1 MGVKSN
7 FQRVDVTL
15 NGRQNYYYPRISHRT
30 SGNPTKF
37 YFLPDRLSLDPVCCC
52 SAVFNRHQWN
62 FQILHPGPRPS
73 PVWLSIHPGY
83 DDQNAAPFLT
93 FCRLFGD
100 CLSDSLDCWY
110 LPTPVILN
118 IYTHYCVWPQSSARP
133 ICCSKGRINP
143 DSELASS
150 AAMSG
155 YWHRHGLRV
164 TMLLPLLLLL
174 TGALHHPCVLGQEQK

>member
-1 MGVKSN
+1 MVAKIIII
-7 FQRVDVTL
+7 
-15 NGRQNYYYPRISHRT
+15 PISHIAQVET
-30 SGNPTKF
+30 QTKF
-37 YFLPDRLSLDPVCCC
+37 YFLPDQLSQDPVCCC

-62 FQILHPGPRPS
+62 FQILHPGPEAFS
-73 PVWLSIHPGY
+73 VWLSIHPGY
-83 DDQNAAPFLT
+83 DDQNAAPFLKPT
-93 FCRLFGD
+93 VACSETAWVTTG
-100 CLSDSLDCWY
+100 DSLDCWY
-110 LPTPVILN
+110 LNTLDILN
-118 IYTHYCVWPQSSARP
+118 ILTHYCVWPQSSARP

-174 TGALHHPCVLGQEQK
+174 TGALHHHCVLGQEQK

>member
-1 MGVKSN
+1 MVAKIIIIPVSHIAQVEPQQN
-7 FQRVDVTL
+7 FIFFQT
-15 NGRQNYYYPRISHRT
+15 NWAWIP
-30 SGNPTKF
+30 
-37 YFLPDRLSLDPVCCC
+37 
-52 SAVFNRHQWN
+52 SAVALPCLIVISETFKSY
-62 FQILHPGPRPS
+62 IPGPRPS

-118 IYTHYCVWPQSSARP
+118 IYTHYCVWPKSSARP